1 MERSELSLNDKG
13 RNIMKN
19 RTQTLLFD
27 NRKLA
32 ALLIP
37 LALDQLLNS
46 FMGSVDTFVVSN
58 LGSAAISA
66 VSLVDS
72 INVLIVQAFF
82 ALASGGT
89 VVCSCP
95 LS

>member
-46 FMGSVDTFVVSN
+46 FMGSVD
-58 LGSAAISA
+58 
-66 VSLVDS
+66 
-72 INVLIVQAFF
+72 
-82 ALASGGT
+82 
-89 VVCSCP
+89 P
-95 LS
+95 L

>member
-1 MERSELSLNDKG
+1 
-13 RNIMKN
+13 MKN

-46 FMGSVDTFVVSN
+46 FMG
-58 LGSAAISA
+58 LRQ
-66 VSLVDS
+66 SLRY
-72 INVLIVQAFF
+72 LW
-82 ALASGGT
+82 
-89 VVCSCP
+89 
-95 LS
+95 